1 MLGMSVVAC
10 HLSYYISHC
19 VARLFEHLLVALPFL
34 IRLKSQ
40 EGGGKRYTFLA
51 WLLRVETLHL
61 YLDMQQFFFSLCKGN
76 SAKCTRQIM

>member
-34 IRLKSQ
+34 IRLKR
-40 EGGGKRYTFLA
+40 GGVNDIL
-51 WLLRVETLHL
+51 
-61 YLDMQQFFFSLCKGN
+61 S
-76 SAKCTRQIM
+76 